1 MGPTFYWSRL
11 SVVLSE
17 AVLLG
22 LVLAWFTF
30 GAGRVRT
37 LGLSCLDALR
47 SFAGRSWAAP
57 WSVALALILFRI
69 ALLPW
74 YPIPEPVIHDE
85 FSVILGA
92 QTFAL
97 GRLTNPAHPLWRF
110 FDTFHVLQQPT
121 YCSIYPP
128 AQALLLAAG
137 IWAGHPW
144 IAVVAASALMCA
156 VFVWMLRAWFSPA
169 WSLCGG
175 VLLLFQVGITSY
187 WTNSY
192 WGGSLAALAGAVLV
206 GAAGRIWN
214 AAEART
220 RYSVLAGIAMVVLFN
235 RRPFEGGLL
244 AIGITAATLY
254 WLAKG
259 GKRPLRRELL
269 RLALPA
275 LAVFVPCAIAD
286 GYYNFRTTGD
296 PLLMPYAKVI
306 ETQMVARHDILMAA
320 APVPQFQNPEARQL
334 HMKVELDYFQNR
346 RRNPVSSLGRPL
358 FQLWA
363 FFFSPA
369 LTIPLLAIP
378 LVWRDRRFKGI
389 LLILAGCLAVN
400 LTETWL
406 MPHYLS
412 TELPLLW
419 IVVVAGLERL
429 YRSRRPILRNLA
441 MAAILAAIAGNLAPI
456 TADIAEGRRLNF
468 SWERPRVVA
477 KLEQI
482 SGRHL
487 VVVQYL
493 PGHSVEQEFVYNAAD
508 IDSSRIVWARDL
520 GWERDG
526 ELLSYYHDRR
536 IWLLRV
542 GARVESMR
550 EITPSGGLAADRY
563 QSP

>member
-1 MGPTFYWSRL
+1 MGPAFYWSRL
-11 SVVLSE
+11 SVLLSE
-17 AVLLG
+17 VVLLG
-22 LVLAWFTF
+22 FALAWLTF

-37 LGLSCLDALR
+37 FGLSCLDALR
-47 SFAGRSWAAP
+47 SFAARSWAAP
-57 WSVALALILFRI
+57 CSVGVALILLRI

-74 YPIPEPVIHDE
+74 YPVPEPVIHDE

-97 GRLTNPAHPLWRF
+97 GRLANPAHPLWRF

-156 VFVWMLRAWFSPA
+156 VFVWMLRAWFSPV

-175 VLLLFQVGITSY
+175 VLLLFQVGMASY

-206 GAAGRIWN
+206 GSAGRIWT
-214 AAEART
+214 AEKAQT
-220 RYSVLAGIAMVVLFN
+220 RYSVLAAIAIVVLFN

-244 AIGITAATLY
+244 AAGITAATVY
-254 WLAKG
+254 WVAKR
-259 GKRPLRRELL
+259 GKRPLGRELL
-269 RLALPA
+269 RLAIPA
-275 LAVFVPCAIAD
+275 LLVLVPCAIAD
-286 GYYNFRTTGD
+286 GYYNFRATGD

-306 ETQMVARHDILMAA
+306 ESQMVARHDILMAA
-320 APVPQFQNPEARQL
+320 APVPRFQTPEARQL

-346 RRNPVSSLGRPL
+346 RQHPIASLRLPL

-363 FFFSPA
+363 FFFGPA

-378 LVWRDRRFKGI
+378 LVWKDRRFKGI
-389 LLILAGCLAVN
+389 LLILSGCLLVN

-412 TELPLLW
+412 PELPLLW

-441 MAAILAAIAGNLAPI
+441 TAAIFAAIAGNLAPI
-456 TADIAEGRRLNF
+456 MADVAKGRHLDF
-468 SWERPRVVA
+468 SWERSPVVA

-482 SGRHL
+482 PGRHV

-493 PGHSVEQEFVYNAAD
+493 PGHSVEQEFVYNDAD
-508 IDSSRIVWARDL
+508 IDASRIVWARDL
-520 GWERDG
+520 GWERDR

-542 GARVESMR
+542 GAKVESMR
-550 EITPSGGLAADRY
+550 EITPADRSAVDRY